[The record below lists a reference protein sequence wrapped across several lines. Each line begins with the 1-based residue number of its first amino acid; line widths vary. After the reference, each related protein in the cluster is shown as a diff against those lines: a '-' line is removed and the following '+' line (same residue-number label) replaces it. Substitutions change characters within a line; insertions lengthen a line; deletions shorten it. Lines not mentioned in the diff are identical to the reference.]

1 MKIKTRETPAVRDKV
16 GGRGRE
22 GEGGGVV
29 VREKKDF
36 ELIFKPTPHPDP
48 DAIKITNTIIK

>member
-1 MKIKTRETPAVRDKV
+1 ME
-16 GGRGRE
+16 GGG
-22 GEGGGVV
+22 GKGGGGGVV